1 MLLKDLST
9 TFDCLLNNFAMSKLK
24 EYGFSMI
31 ELRLI
36 GRWEVENNVI
46 FTSWEVICR
55 IAQRSILWHTVFN
68 MFLCQLF
75 FVLSDDE
82 ITSWSNHD
90 TKQSFQNY
98 GTYNRLFQ
106 WLYGNQIK
114 TSREKYHLISASV
127 NQTN

>member
-1 MLLKDLST
+1 MLFKDLST

-24 EYGFSMI
+24 EWIQYDWIKTYWQMGSR
-31 ELRLI
+31 EQRDLYLL
-36 GRWEVENNVI
+36 
-46 FTSWEVICR
+46 EVICR
-55 IAQRSILWHTVFN
+55 IVQRSILWHAVFN

-90 TKQSFQNY
+90 TKQPFQNY